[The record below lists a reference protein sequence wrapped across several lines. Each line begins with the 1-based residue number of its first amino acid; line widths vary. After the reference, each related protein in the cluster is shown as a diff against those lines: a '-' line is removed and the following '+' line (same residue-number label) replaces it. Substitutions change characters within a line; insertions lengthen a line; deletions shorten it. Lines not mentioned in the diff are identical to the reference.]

1 LDDIRSSS
9 PEESSLASRLEVLK
23 LVVKGIDSI
32 LSRALAMVLQ
42 GRHSEDKAREKSE
55 ESGMQSG

>member
-9 PEESSLASRLEVLK
+9 PEESSLASLLEFLK
-23 LVVKGIDSI
+23 SVVKGIDGI

-42 GRHSEDKAREKSE
+42 ERHSEDKVREKSE